1 MLDTGCQLISVF
13 NEDMNATRKLTSV
26 ILTKGG
32 LKKVAFKR
40 LSPVYVSMGYGATNT
55 LFESLLGKGLT
66 KYSSTGK
73 AKWTKEYR
81 GSNLSCKDWR
91 LLQGMMELRL
101 SDKVLK
107 DWKSQVEEGVQREQ
121 SILQRLETAA
131 GEDGAESELVQQLNE
146 QLDYHRT
153 LA

>member
-55 LFESLLGKGLT
+55 LFESLMGKGLT

-91 LLQGMMELRL
+91 LLQGMMELSL
-101 SDKVLK
+101 SDKVYSRTGKARWKKEYRGSNLSCK
-107 DWKSQVEEGVQREQ
+107 DWR
-121 SILQRLETAA
+121 LQQGRM
-131 GEDGAESELVQQLNE
+131 ELSLSWSNN
-146 QLDYHRT
+146 
-153 LA
+153 

>member
-91 LLQGMMELRL
+91 LLQGMMELSL

-107 DWKSQVEEGVQREQ
+107 DWKSQVEEGVQKDTIYRE
-121 SILQRLETAA
+121 SKKLTEFNRMAVNRLKDHTGGKKHSAR
-131 GEDGAESELVQQLNE
+131 V
-146 QLDYHRT
+146 R
-153 LA
+153 